1 MNSLFKKSSKIQ
13 LRFSLLWVTFF
24 GSYTAFAQLYCGSG
38 GYLYANDA
46 LVFVQQDINLASG
59 GNVYLRNQSQ
69 VIQGEKTNSTNSGTG
84 TLSVFQEGTSDAYD
98 YNFWCS
104 PVGAPAASAGNSS
117 FGITLLNRPQNL
129 TTSTPAII
137 LPPGENEGIA
147 NPLSIAPY
155 WIWKFVNGTEYSD
168 WIYVGEST
176 TINAGE
182 GFSMK
187 GTLGTDNTQAD
198 NDGIVNNPGGTGAQR
213 YDFRGKPNDGRI
225 AVPVLDDNFTLTG
238 NPYPSA
244 LHLNAFLLDAENS
257 ACTGIAYFW
266 EQDKTVNTHILSNY
280 VGGYGTYAPISL
292 LSSGIYVAATYNTY
306 FGDGSLNTIGL
317 SSNLSIGRKFSP
329 IGQGFFIN
337 GAANGSVFLKNS
349 HRAFYK
355 ETQPLSGFERPNR
368 RVTAT
373 TFETIPEVAIMPP
386 SHFVMNIRMNNNQ
399 HVQQLAYVAEESATD
414 GIDRGIDAESPTS
427 FDLPYEAAFVIEDK
441 RFVITGSAFDLA
453 KRIPIIVK
461 ANSTVNFSF
470 ELKETIAF
478 DNQQPIYI
486 FDSLTNTYN
495 DIRFE
500 PYTTTV
506 EAGTISNRFELTFSN
521 IPLTVE
527 NPTVPS
533 KLEIVTEKSNELIRI
548 KMPKDLLADSAQ
560 LFDIAGRLVYKLD
573 TINDSSFTIGTS
585 QISDAVYILKVYS
598 GAKELSEKILVQK
611 K

>member
-1 MNSLFKKSSKIQ
+1 MHLKLTKSPQTQIKFLLLVVLF
-13 LRFSLLWVTFF
+13 FSN
-24 GSYTAFAQLYCGSG
+24 YTTRAQLYCGSG

-46 LVFVQQDINLASG
+46 LVYVQQDINLASG

-69 VIQGEKTNSTNSGTG
+69 IIQGEKTNSTNSGTG
-84 TLSVFQEGTSDAYD
+84 TLSVFQEGTSDAFD

-104 PVGAPAASAGNSS
+104 PVGAPSASAGNSA
-117 FGITLLNRPQNL
+117 FGITLLNRPENL
-129 TTSTPAII
+129 TTSTPALI

-198 NDGIVNNPGGTGAQR
+198 TDGIVNNPGGTGAQR

-266 EQDKTVNTHILSNY
+266 EQDKTVNTHVLGNY

-292 LSSGIYVAATYNTY
+292 VSSGIYVAATFNTY

-373 TFETIPEVAIMPP
+373 TFETIPEVAVMPP
-386 SHFVMNIRMNNNQ
+386 SHFIMNIRMNDNQ
-399 HVQQLAYVAEESATD
+399 HVQQLAFVAEVTATD
-414 GIDRGIDAESPTS
+414 GIDRGIDAESPSS
-427 FDLPYEAAFVIEDK
+427 FNLPYEAAFVVEDK
-441 RFVITGSAFDLA
+441 RFVITGTAFEIS
-453 KRIPIIVK
+453 KRIPIIAK
-461 ANSTVNFSF
+461 SNSNTNFSF

-486 FDSLTNTYN
+486 YDALTNTYN

-506 EAGTISNRFELTFSN
+506 EAGTIANRFELTFSN
-521 IPLTVE
+521 IPLTSN
-527 NPTVPS
+527 NPTATT
-533 KLEIVTEKSNELIRI
+533 KLEVITEKANELIRVR
-548 KMPKDLLADSAQ
+548 MPENQTADAAQ
-560 LFDIAGRLVYKLD
+560 LFDIAGRLVQTVD
-573 TINDSSFTIGTS
+573 AINAPTFTINTS
-585 QISDAVYILKVYS
+585 QLSDAVYILKVYS
-598 GAKELSEKILVQK
+598 GASEMSEKILIQK